1 MRTCSRLKESVW
13 SDRERND
20 TMANVYS
27 RLTKINNAKGRSQYI
42 SDPKRQE
49 EILLHKSDLE
59 YGWSVIEDFE
69 KLKSNVDKE
78 NWQARELVVALP
90 NDLSNDEIKLEKVC
104 DELTQNLIGN
114 NREHEYAVHWN
125 KGKTNLHVHILFS
138 ERERVQ
144 ELKPKIY
151 KRDMW
156 YDKDTNKMAKAK
168 AENAELR
175 FQKGEIM
182 KDKSGNV
189 RYDSDPFSAKD
200 TKFKSR
206 AFLLEKQY
214 TIQEVLNQNG
224 YDFDVQNNST
234 PYLSQKKLFK
244 GASPEY
250 LDIAKQYN
258 EEVQQYN
265 QAVKEHL
272 AIEPEQKEVYQEM
285 RSVLEK
291 DIKNENR
298 QSQSFSI
305 KAIEVVRDIK
315 DYVVDLVSS
324 LKKSITDVIDRAQ
337 LGDWWDSNKDE
348 LMELMD
354 DSESLE
360 NEKERMANFVHS
372 VDEVI
377 EDQEK
382 TIEEIEYTKGR
393 NRNYGPTL

>member
-1 MRTCSRLKESVW
+1 
-13 SDRERND
+13 
-20 TMANVYS
+20 MANVYS
-27 RLTKINNAKGRSQYI
+27 CLTKINNAKGRSQYI
-42 SDPKRQE
+42 SDHKRQE

-90 NDLSNDEIKLEKVC
+90 NDLSNDKIKLEKVC
-104 DELTQNLIGN
+104 DELTQNLIGY

-156 YDKDTNKMAKAK
+156 YEKETNKMAKAN

-182 KDKSGNV
+182 KDKTGNV

-214 TIQEVLNQNG
+214 SIQEVLKQNG

-250 LDIAKQYN
+250 LDMAKQYN
-258 EEVQQYN
+258 EKVQQYN
-265 QAVKEHL
+265 QAVKDHL
-272 AIEPEQKEVYQEM
+272 EIEPGQKEVYQEM
-285 RSVLEK
+285 RSVLQKE
-291 DIKNENR
+291 IKNENR
-298 QSQSFSI
+298 QSQSLSI
-305 KAIEVVRDIK
+305 KAIEIVRDIK
-315 DYVVDLVSS
+315 DYVLELVNDL
-324 LKKSITDVIDRAQ
+324 KNSITKAFVSFA
-337 LGDWWDSNKDE
+337 LGDWWEDNKDE
-348 LMELMD
+348 LIELME

-360 NEKERMANFVHS
+360 TEKDRMANFVHA

>member
-1 MRTCSRLKESVW
+1 
-13 SDRERND
+13 
-20 TMANVYS
+20 MANIYS
-27 RLTKINNAKGRSQYI
+27 RLTKINNANGRSQYI

-49 EILLHKSDLE
+49 KILLHKSDLQ

-69 KLKSNVDKE
+69 KQKSNADKE

-90 NDLSNDEIKLEKVC
+90 NELSNDNIKLEKVC
-104 DELTQNLIGN
+104 DELTKNLIGN

-125 KGKTNLHVHILFS
+125 KGRTNLHMHILFS

-156 YDKDTNKMAKAK
+156 YDKDTNKMAKANT
-168 AENAELR
+168 EDSELR
-175 FQKGEIM
+175 FKKGDIM
-182 KDKSGNV
+182 KDKVGNI
-189 RYDSDPFSAKD
+189 RYDSEPFTIKD
-200 TKFKSR
+200 IKFKSR

-214 TIQEVLNQNG
+214 SIQEVLKQNG
-224 YDFDVQNNST
+224 YEFDVQNNST

-244 GASPEY
+244 GSSPEY

-258 EEVQQYN
+258 DEVKQYN

-272 AIEPEQKEVYQEM
+272 VIEPEQKEIYQEM
-285 RSVLEK
+285 RSVLEE
-291 DIKNENR
+291 DIKKENR
-298 QSQSFSI
+298 KSQSFSI

-324 LKKSITDVIDRAQ
+324 LKKSITDVIDRTR
-337 LGDWWDSNKDE
+337 LGDWWDNNKDE
-348 LMELMD
+348 LIELMGN
-354 DSESLE
+354 SESLE
-360 NEKERMANFVHS
+360 DEKERMANFVHS

-377 EDQEK
+377 EYQEK
-382 TIEEIEYTKGR
+382 AIEEIEYTKGK
-393 NRNYGPTL
+393 NRNYGPSL

>member
-1 MRTCSRLKESVW
+1 MRTCSRLIESVW
-13 SDRERND
+13 SDRERSD

-27 RLTKINNAKGRSQYI
+27 CLTKINNAKGRSQYI
-42 SDPKRQE
+42 SDHKRQE

-90 NDLSNDEIKLEKVC
+90 NDLSNDKIKLEKVC
-104 DELTQNLIGN
+104 DELTQNLIGY

-156 YDKDTNKMAKAK
+156 YEKETNKMAKAN

-182 KDKSGNV
+182 KDKTGNV

-214 TIQEVLNQNG
+214 SIQEVLKQNG

-250 LDIAKQYN
+250 LDMAKQYN
-258 EEVQQYN
+258 EKVQQYN
-265 QAVKEHL
+265 QAVKDHL
-272 AIEPEQKEVYQEM
+272 EIEPGQKEVYQEM
-285 RSVLEK
+285 RSVLQKE
-291 DIKNENR
+291 IKNENR
-298 QSQSFSI
+298 QSQSLSI
-305 KAIEVVRDIK
+305 KAIEIVRDIK
-315 DYVVDLVSS
+315 DYVLELVNDL
-324 LKKSITDVIDRAQ
+324 KNSITKAFVSFA
-337 LGDWWDSNKDE
+337 LGDWWEDNKDE
-348 LMELMD
+348 LIELME

-360 NEKERMANFVHS
+360 TEKDRMANFVHA